1 MFKRISNYSS
11 RFGINNT
18 LADFGLFWI
27 IFFSIFYQRIAPI
40 GFFILIISLFFNKQN
55 IQLIRIKNVLIA
67 SPSIW
72 FIIYYILLLLGLI
85 WTEDIPFGLSKLE
98 NKLTFLIFP
107 LLFQICKF
115 NATFKQIVNVL
126 LISIL
131 FSLISSNILA
141 FLHIENQ
148 SSLNWNFFEKLS
160 NSKSF
165 SWNMHRSY
173 FATYC
178 NILVVLMFQ
187 RLTTIEKDRYR
198 LIPIFG
204 IAIGSLGVI
213 QSLSKINILILFLS
227 FTFFLIVFFVKG
239 FNIREKLI
247 LLSFFLT
254 GLFFT
259 VNNKAIRHRF
269 NEIKEST
276 TSIKLENNTTLQSSA
291 IRMIMW
297 NTSWEVWKESFLL
310 GSGTGDYSAELTK
323 RNFNKG
329 NYGVAKEELNSHN
342 QFLNTGVQ
350 LGAVGVFVL
359 FMLFFSSI
367 KYFLRST
374 WRWMILVVFLIN
386 FLVESFLET
395 QAGIVLFCILILLFF
410 NPKLNNDIVQ
420 DDYIIR

>member
-1 MFKRISNYSS
+1 
-11 RFGINNT
+11 
-18 LADFGLFWI
+18 
-27 IFFSIFYQRIAPI
+27 
-40 GFFILIISLFFNKQN
+40 
-55 IQLIRIKNVLIA
+55 
-67 SPSIW
+67 
-72 FIIYYILLLLGLI
+72 
-85 WTEDIPFGLSKLE
+85 
-98 NKLTFLIFP
+98 
-107 LLFQICKF
+107 
-115 NATFKQIVNVL
+115 
-126 LISIL
+126 
-131 FSLISSNILA
+131 
-141 FLHIENQ
+141 
-148 SSLNWNFFEKLS
+148 
-160 NSKSF
+160 
-165 SWNMHRSY
+165 
-173 FATYC
+173 
-178 NILVVLMFQ
+178 MFQ

-350 LGAVGVFVL
+350 LGAVGVFIL

-395 QAGIVLFCILILLFF
+395 QAGIVLFCILIQLFF
-410 NPKLNNDIVQ
+410 NPKLNNDMVQ
-420 DDYIIR
+420 EDHIIR

>member
-40 GFFILIISLFFNKQN
+40 GFFVLIISLFFNKQN

-72 FIIYYILLLLGLI
+72 FLIYYILLLLGLI

-247 LLSFFLT
+247 LFSFFLT

-367 KYFLRST
+367 RYFLRST

-420 DDYIIR
+420 DDHMIR

>member
-40 GFFILIISLFFNKQN
+40 GFFVLIISLFFNKQN

-72 FIIYYILLLLGLI
+72 FLIYYILLLLGLI

-367 KYFLRST
+367 RYFLRST

-420 DDYIIR
+420 DDHMIR

>member
-40 GFFILIISLFFNKQN
+40 GFFVLIISLFFNKQN

-72 FIIYYILLLLGLI
+72 FLIYYILLLLGLI

-178 NILVVLMFQ
+178 NIVVVLMFQ
-187 RLTTIEKDRYR
+187 RLTTLEKDRYR

-367 KYFLRST
+367 RYFLRST

-420 DDYIIR
+420 DDHMIR

>member
-198 LIPIFG
+198 LISIFG

-310 GSGTGDYSAELTK
+310 GTGTGDYSAELTK

-367 KYFLRST
+367 RYFLRST

-410 NPKLNNDIVQ
+410 NPKLNNDMVQ
-420 DDYIIR
+420 DDHMIR

>member
-72 FIIYYILLLLGLI
+72 FLIYYILLLLGLI

-367 KYFLRST
+367 RYFLRST

-420 DDYIIR
+420 DDHMIR

>member
-40 GFFILIISLFFNKQN
+40 GFFILIISLFFNSQNVQKQS
-55 IQLIRIKNVLIA
+55 IKRVFRKG
-67 SPSIW
+67 PSIW
-72 FIIYYILLLLGLI
+72 FILYYLLLVIGLI
-85 WTEDIPFGLSKLE
+85 WTYDIPFGLSKLE

-187 RLTTIEKDRYR
+187 RLTTLEKDRYR

-247 LLSFFLT
+247 LFSFFLT

-329 NYGVAKEELNSHN
+329 NYGVAREELNSHN

>member
-18 LADFGLFWI
+18 LADFGIFWI

-187 RLTTIEKDRYR
+187 RLTTLEKDRYR

-329 NYGVAKEELNSHN
+329 NYGVAREELNSHN

-350 LGAVGVFVL
+350 LGAVGVFIL

-395 QAGIVLFCILILLFF
+395 QAGIVLFCILIQLFF
-410 NPKLNNDIVQ
+410 NPKLNNDMVQ
-420 DDYIIR
+420 EDHIIR

>member
-72 FIIYYILLLLGLI
+72 FLIYYILLLLGLI

-213 QSLSKINILILFLS
+213 QSLSKINILILYIS
-227 FTFFLIVFFVKG
+227 YTFFIIVFFLKG
-239 FNIREKLI
+239 FNIREK
-247 LLSFFLT
+247 
-254 GLFFT
+254 
-259 VNNKAIRHRF
+259 
-269 NEIKEST
+269 
-276 TSIKLENNTTLQSSA
+276 
-291 IRMIMW
+291 
-297 NTSWEVWKESFLL
+297 
-310 GSGTGDYSAELTK
+310 
-323 RNFNKG
+323 
-329 NYGVAKEELNSHN
+329 
-342 QFLNTGVQ
+342 
-350 LGAVGVFVL
+350 
-359 FMLFFSSI
+359 
-367 KYFLRST
+367 
-374 WRWMILVVFLIN
+374 
-386 FLVESFLET
+386 
-395 QAGIVLFCILILLFF
+395 
-410 NPKLNNDIVQ
+410 
-420 DDYIIR
+420 

>member
-18 LADFGLFWI
+18 LADFGIFWI

-40 GFFILIISLFFNKQN
+40 GFFILIVSLFYNKQN

-72 FIIYYILLLLGLI
+72 FLIYYILLLLGLI

-350 LGAVGVFVL
+350 LGAVGVFIL

-395 QAGIVLFCILILLFF
+395 QAGIVLFCILIQLFF
-410 NPKLNNDIVQ
+410 NPKLNNDMVQ
-420 DDYIIR
+420 EDHIIR